1 MTVCNFIILVCLWIA
16 IGIIVYHL
24 VKIRSMLF
32 DIRTSQCKKPQYE
45 ISERTKYLPFFDIAD
60 YDKFKQ
66 CIKEC
71 LDEKNNIE
79 FELKTIIGDSTN
91 TELIVK
97 DILDRYDIIPKSKD
111 E

>member
-1 MTVCNFIILVCLWIA
+1 MTVCNFIILACLCIA

-32 DIRTSQCKKPQYE
+32 DIRTSQCEKPQYE

-79 FELKTIIGDSTN
+79 FELKTIIGDSAN

-97 DILDRYDIIPKSKD
+97 DILERYDIIPKSKD

>member
-1 MTVCNFIILVCLWIA
+1 MTVCNFIILACLWFA
-16 IGIIVYHL
+16 IVIIVYHL

-32 DIRTSQCKKPQYE
+32 DIRTSQCKQPQYE
-45 ISERTKYLPFFDIAD
+45 INERTKYLPFFDIAD

-79 FELKTIIGDSTN
+79 FELGTIIDN
-91 TELIVK
+91 PKDVELIVK
-97 DILDRYDIIPKSKD
+97 DILERYNVTPKEK
-111 E
+111 EE

>member
-1 MTVCNFIILVCLWIA
+1 MTVCNFIILACFWFA
-16 IGIIVYHL
+16 IVIIVHHL

-32 DIRTSQCKKPQYE
+32 DIRTSQCSRPQYE
-45 ISERTKYLPFFDIAD
+45 ISERTKYMPFFDIAD

-66 CIKEC
+66 CIKES

-91 TELIVK
+91 TESIVK
-97 DILDRYDIIPKSKD
+97 DILDRYNIIPKSKD